1 MDKPKQN
8 RTYALTA
15 PKGEP
20 CIANGNTWAESEVQ
34 HGALTLTVGQD
45 CPIDVNKL
53 RQRLRFVK

>member
-1 MDKPKQN
+1 MNKPKQN
-8 RTYALTA
+8 KTYSIIA

-20 CIANGNTWAESEVQ
+20 CIANGNTLTESEVQ

-45 CPIDVNKL
+45 CAIDVNKL